1 MPQQVTRHNHYVP
14 RWYQRG
20 FLAKGQHKLHV
31 LNLHP
36 TAKLL
41 PNGETLVE
49 QEVEELGPKLA
60 FKEFDLYTTRL
71 GQTLNDEIETFL
83 FGKID
88 KRGADAVRAW
98 IAGDLMQIHRGFHDF
113 FEYLDAQKLRTP
125 KGLDWIL
132 RHYKGLPQ
140 MELMRQMQALRQMHA
155 TMWSECA
162 REIVSA
168 AKSSVKFLVT
178 DHPVTI

>member
-1 MPQQVTRHNHYVP
+1 MQQQVTRHNHYVP
-14 RWYQRG
+14 MWYQRG

-71 GQTLNDEIETFL
+71 GQTTSVVQTRSAH
-83 FGKID
+83 GS
-88 KRGADAVRAW
+88 
-98 IAGDLMQIHRGFHDF
+98 
-113 FEYLDAQKLRTP
+113 
-125 KGLDWIL
+125 
-132 RHYKGLPQ
+132 
-140 MELMRQMQALRQMHA
+140 QATSCRF
-155 TMWSECA
+155 TVDST
-162 REIVSA
+162 I
-168 AKSSVKFLVT
+168 SSNT
-178 DHPVTI
+178 